1 MTQSHDHPEER
12 ERSESAVPQPPPP
25 QPAPA
30 GATPPPPPPAQPY
43 PAAPP
48 ISEPY
53 GAGPPGIAADL
64 AGRWSRLFAALLDG
78 VITSAI
84 SWVIAAPMVGAGAM
98 YDSSTDHIGDRLGAN
113 AITAVVAIIYFTVQ
127 HGKWGQTIGKRAL
140 GIRVV
145 RSVDGGPI
153 TYGTAAWRVLFTYL
167 IAFVTCGFGA
177 LLDDLWILW
186 DERKQALHDKVAKT
200 YVVKADGPDPYA
212 GN

>member
-1 MTQSHDHPEER
+1 MTQSPDHPEER
-12 ERSESAVPQPPPP
+12 AQSEGAVPQSPRPE
-25 QPAPA
+25 PAPA
-30 GATPPPPPPAQPY
+30 GATAPPPAQPY

-53 GAGPPGIAADL
+53 GAGPAAITADL
-64 AGRWSRLFAALLDG
+64 AGRWSRLLAAALDG
-78 VITSAI
+78 IITSLI
-84 SWVIAAPMVGAGAM
+84 SGVIAAPLVGVRAM
-98 YDSSTDHIGDRLGAN
+98 YDSSTEHFGDRLGAN
-113 AITAVVAIIYFTVQ
+113 GITVVVAIIYFTVQ

-153 TYGTAAWRVLFTYL
+153 GYGTAAWRVLFSYL
-167 IAFVTCGFGA
+167 IALVTCGLGA

-200 YVVKADGPDPYA
+200 YVVKANGPDPYA
-212 GN
+212 GV